1 MTVETEVNTE
11 TKRMSVS
18 FTRKLG
24 DNNYGSTEIRAW
36 FEQDIPEDAD
46 QSAISQALVDMTN
59 TAKAAVLDQLGVECT
74 MDDTGVIR
82 EKALPVTAV
91 QAAANV
97 AGAFPGSQHVSSIR
111 IINQDQFPDA
121 VVPADIAEVCEKHG
135 IKSVW
140 ANNGKY
146 GVFFKAGKDRDGNVQ
161 GPVDDQGRPVIL
173 KPGL

>member
-46 QSAISQALVDMTN
+46 QSSISEELVNMTN
-59 TAKAAVLDQLGVECT
+59 TAKAAVLDQLGVEVIL
-74 MDDTGVIR
+74 DDTGVLR
-82 EKALPVTAV
+82 EKHTPLTTQTAASSV
-91 QAAANV
+91 ER
-97 AGAFPGSQHVSSIR
+97 AFPGSTPASNIR
-111 IINQDQFPDA
+111 IMNADQHPGV
-121 VVPADIAEVCEKHG
+121 VVPADIEAVCVKHG
-135 IKSVW
+135 IDAVW

-146 GVFFKAGKDRDGNVQ
+146 GVFFKERVMQGEEPKLVDSSGKAA
-161 GPVDDQGRPVIL
+161 II
-173 KPGL
+173 KPNM